1 MFIPFFH
8 TFFYLLCSN
17 HLTLTMSF
25 HRFISRHAC
34 AHFHVFPTYTFSP
47 RTRFPFLF
55 ELFLHLS
62 HLFSLL
68 HYSYFISNHFSV
80 YCSVPHYFTPLLRYF
95 SSLRSYFIHVFS
107 FHIFWFTML
116 PNVFLFSVSRHF
128 YVFSPS
134 LRSYFIYAFQHAYS
148 NHFLC
153 ITSFNRISMFF
164 LKSYFS
170 LSSVF
175 QVIYVFYLLCVI
187 LIGIVF
193 ISFHLISFFSA
204 FDSLRYYF
212 IPALHTRHF
221 TVYFSHCIN

>member
-8 TFFYLLCSN
+8 TFFTFSARIIWRLPRHFIVLFPY
-17 HLTLTMSF
+17 TLA
-25 HRFISRHAC
+25 RIS
-34 AHFHVFPTYTFSP
+34 TFSP

-62 HLFSLL
+62 YLFSLL
-68 HYSYFISNHFSV
+68 HYTYFISNHFSV
-80 YCSVPHYFTPLLRYF
+80 YCSVPRYFTPLLRYF
-95 SSLRSYFIHVFS
+95 SSLRLYFIHVFS

-164 LKSYFS
+164 LKFS
-170 LSSVF
+170 V
-175 QVIYVFYLLCVI
+175 YLLF
-187 LIGIVF
+187 LKSYTFF
-193 ISFHLISFFSA
+193 IFS
-204 FDSLRYYF
+204 
-212 IPALHTRHF
+212 
-221 TVYFSHCIN
+221 V